1 MSVALKLAL
10 IVLLIWALRS
20 SLPWSFKNY
29 FRAQLLYSF
38 FVFPAEWFIG
48 PGPFYAIVYIIFTAW
63 ILLADLWIV
72 YEAMYT
78 RAYRLRGAA
87 VAFILTLC
95 LARLTYM
102 GLEQSVSLYTWIV
115 LVEGAILL
123 WCGILLTA
131 LAAHQ
136 QDKSL
141 ALAMG
146 FLWLAQALFDFG
158 DCLHWGW
165 PLWNRLNYIVP
176 PSLIIALCVWIGLR
190 ARARL
195 NASGRA
201 TEPI

>member
-1 MSVALKLAL
+1 MFIALAAAAL
-10 IVLLIWALRS
+10 LWALWQP
-20 SLPWSFKNY
+20 LPSCVRNY
-29 FRAQLLYSF
+29 LRAQLIYIPPVLLTS
-38 FVFPAEWFIG
+38 WFLG
-48 PGPFYAIVYIIFTAW
+48 TGPFYAIVYIIFTAW
-63 ILLADLWIV
+63 ILLAALWIV